1 MLKRVDSKDC
11 ADKTVKRISECNN
24 RDEENYLAI
33 VYSDDTYSLF
43 QSRSG
48 YDGDTYIEE
57 IKYDDSVIMCD
68 TNNFGVRAG
77 IFSKEELAEFRSQQ
91 SKRWAEQQ
99 EAAERKRFEELKRK
113 FEGNIGASI

>member
-11 ADKTVKRISECNN
+11 AGKTIKSISECP
-24 RDEENYLAI
+24 DFSEENYLAI
-33 VYSDDTYSLF
+33 LYSDDTYSIF
-43 QSRSG
+43 KSRSG
-48 YDGDTYIEE
+48 YEGDTYIEE
-57 IKYDDSVIMCD
+57 IKYDDNVIMCD

-77 IFSKEELAEFRSQQ
+77 IFSKEELEEFRSQQ

-113 FEGNIGASI
+113 FEGNIGGNI